1 LQPIRVDFCYIV
13 GHRNYQAV
21 CHLSEGPDTDHRA
34 CTRRLSCLPQRLI
47 TKLGGV
53 SGLSDSWLRNHI
65 KTSNQTAIMMQP
77 SNTALTISPRVHRI
91 L

>member
-1 LQPIRVDFCYIV
+1 MGPNPMTVHRV
-13 GHRNYQAV
+13 NTT
-21 CHLSEGPDTDHRA
+21 LS
-34 CTRRLSCLPQRLI
+34 SLPQRLI

-77 SNTALTISPRVHRI
+77 SNTALTISERVHWI